1 MGKQEQAWEKVD
13 KIYETIFE
21 GNGEPSL
28 KVQIATINEKLNNPC
43 PVGVQNAAGLK
54 WMWVCGGMVT
64 TAVIGMIAF
73 FHL

>member
-1 MGKQEQAWEKVD
+1 MSKQEDAWEKVD

-28 KVQIATINEKLNNPC
+28 KAQIATINAKLGNPC
-43 PVGVQNAAGLK
+43 PVGVKNATSLR
-54 WMWVCGGMVT
+54 WMWICGGMVT
-64 TAVIGMIAF
+64 TAMIAMIAF